1 MLLSE
6 EVLQTLQLVLCS
18 GSYGGVS
25 FHDVKKA
32 CFDKSADA
40 VVVKLSITLCES
52 RGYNLTINIY
62 LLTH

>member
-1 MLLSE
+1 MPLSE
-6 EVLQTLQLVLCS
+6 EVLRMWRLVLCF

-40 VVVKLSITLCES
+40 IVVKLSITLCES
-52 RGYNLTINIY
+52 RR
-62 LLTH
+62 